1 VLRSEAEGLV
11 VTEPSGADRRVRTA
25 RLTRAGLAERAE
37 LDRRSD
43 ELAGSIIGPLSGPQ
57 RGRLAAAIGEVERLL
72 TASAIRLGGCDP
84 GDTRSLTVLTV
95 RVRRPLFIP
104 PDPASRTEYRPGELA
119 QCDLWSAP
127 VDVTLGFGQVGR
139 PPVWW

>member
-1 VLRSEAEGLV
+1 MRVLRARLDMDSGQLSRVLRSLEAEGLV
-11 VTEPSGADRRVRTA
+11 VTEPSGADRRVRAA

-43 ELAGSIIGPLSGPQ
+43 ELAGSIIGPLSGPR

-84 GDTRSLTVLTV
+84 GDPRARTAVQASFDELTGRFKTASTRA
-95 RVRRPLFIP
+95 RACR
-104 PDPASRTEYRPGELA
+104 
-119 QCDLWSAP
+119 
-127 VDVTLGFGQVGR
+127 
-139 PPVWW
+139 